1 MKSIYVQIFNSKLK
15 AIRIIKFDLN
25 WSSDRYHVQL
35 LSATLIPMFE
45 VRNIWKIYL
54 NQDWDRIRTSCVE
67 WTETCGEIQEW
78 IPPSWHVE
86 IQLLSISNHH
96 RSWWTPMVTGL
107 REPRKPISIFFF
119 FFFFLST
126 STYRSKQRNTFCDP
140 SSNIYFNPSRNFLLY
155 LFFLF
160 LKDDLIRW
168 WIIIF
173 YSCIFFS
180 YFLKEIRDNWN

>member
-54 NQDWDRIRTSCVE
+54 NQDWDRIRTSCME

-119 FFFFLST
+119 FFSFSQLPRIDRNNATHSATRHQIYILILLEIFF
-126 STYRSKQRNTFCDP
+126 F
-140 SSNIYFNPSRNFLLY
+140 IYF
-155 LFFLF
+155 FFF
-160 LKDDLIRW
+160 
-168 WIIIF
+168 
-173 YSCIFFS
+173 
-180 YFLKEIRDNWN
+180 

>member
-1 MKSIYVQIFNSKLK
+1 MFKIIRNFNSSVWK
-15 AIRIIKFDLN
+15 
-25 WSSDRYHVQL
+25 
-35 LSATLIPMFE
+35 
-45 VRNIWKIYL
+45 NIWKIYL
-54 NQDWDRIRTSCVE
+54 NQDWEFDRTRISCME

-119 FFFFLST
+119 LSVSQLLHVSIET
-126 STYRSKQRNTFCDP
+126 TQHAPRSITN
-140 SSNIYFNPSRNFLLY
+140 NIYFNPLRNFLLC

-160 LKDDLIRW
+160 LKDDSMRV
-168 WIIIF
+168 IIF
-173 YSCIFFS
+173 IFFF
-180 YFLKEIRDNWN
+180 FLFSQRDSR